1 MSKTIDERVVEM
13 RFDNDK
19 FEKNVQTSMSTLDKL
34 KQSLNFTGATKGL
47 ENIDRAAKKLDL
59 STVGSS
65 VDAISVKFNAMQIAG
80 VTALV
85 NLTNTAVNA
94 GKRMVKALTID
105 PVKTGFQE
113 YETKINAIQ
122 TIMSNTASKG
132 TTMADVTKIIDELNT
147 YADKTIYNFAEM
159 TRNIGTFTA
168 AGVGLEDSAAAIKG
182 IANLAA
188 ASGSSSQ
195 QASTAMYQLSQALA
209 AGTVKLMDWNSVVNA
224 GMGGQK
230 FQDALKQTARE
241 CGIAVDDMIKKHGSF
256 RESLSEGWI
265 TADILNTTLNKFTVD
280 GAKNYAQAMMQSGK
294 YTKEQADALIK
305 EATAMEDAATKV
317 KTFTQ
322 LWDTLKESAQS
333 GWGKTWEL
341 IIGNFEQAKERMTE
355 VSKLIG
361 GFIDKSSDKRNNLL
375 ENALGSKWDLLIQK
389 LNAAGIETDAFQN
402 KIIELAGTHKKKFQQ
417 MIEEEGSFEK
427 ALKRAFKENLFDK
440 SIIGKAIKSFI
451 GDMKGATKSTE
462 KMADQMK
469 QYGKIVDKVING
481 DFGNGAAR
489 VKALTQAGYD
499 YATIQ
504 NLVNK
509 KLGSSVQHL
518 SSLTEEQTKNA
529 DSLAKMSD
537 AQLKNNGLTEDQI
550 KAIRELQKA
559 ADDSDS
565 SINQLIDDIYGD
577 KKSGAELIWESFIDI
592 IKSVLEPM
600 KAVGKAWDEIFPKD
614 PDALYNAIK
623 AVNTLTGAIAKVA
636 TNKDNLDKLTRSFK
650 GLFAIIDIVT
660 TIAGGGF
667 KIAFKLLAAVLK
679 AFNINILDVTAN
691 AGDAIV
697 AFRDWLFDGNLIAKT
712 VNKMISG
719 LPKLTENIKKM
730 VKAFLELPQVQKAI
744 EAVKNGFEDFKEIGK
759 NIIEGLIEGIQN
771 GISSLPDV
779 MIKVGQTIINTIKD
793 ILGIHSPSTVMFAI
807 GGFIIAGL
815 IQGLLSNSGALS
827 DTMKSFSDILVETF
841 KNTPESIKEFAKGA
855 WKIISNLISQLGTID
870 LNTVIAGAMGGGM
883 LVIINKFANALNNVT
898 SPLKSLSSLFG
909 SVSDVIE
916 DNSKKIGKVLKS
928 FSKVLKGFAFKQK
941 AQGLKE
947 MAIAI
952 GILVACVVAL
962 TFFDTDELWESVKI
976 VGTLVAIL
984 AGLAVAIDKLV
995 KTSSKLGL
1003 SSLKFGALAI
1013 FIIAIAGSILL
1024 MTFALKQLGSMNP
1037 EKYQQGIDG
1046 LGKLIIGI
1054 IGIIAAYGMI
1064 IKGKGAQN
1072 IDKVGKMMLKLSIS
1086 LVLMAL
1092 AVRLLGG
1099 MDPNTITQGAIA
1111 IGAFV
1116 GIVALL
1122 TLITK
1127 LAGKSIDK
1135 LGKTLLAMSVA
1146 MVIMTGV
1153 VKALGGMDRNTLIQ
1167 GGITIGAFVGIIALL
1182 TLITKLAGNTMT
1194 NLSTTLISMAIS
1206 MAVFA
1211 LVIKMLGNM
1220 DPSKIA
1226 KGYTAI
1232 FGFVGIIAL
1241 LVLITKLGGNA
1252 GVKMAGTLLA
1262 MSVAIAILAGVAILL
1277 SIIDIK
1283 GLAKGIIAVGLLGLV
1298 MAAMIQATRGAQD
1311 CMKNLIVMTV
1321 AIAVMAAAIAGLSF
1335 IDTGKLAGVT
1345 IALGILMGMFALM
1358 MYASSAATAAIG
1370 TLIVMTVAVGLLA
1383 GVLYLLSGL
1392 PVENLL
1398 ASSASLSLLLL
1409 SLSVSLVLIGLMGP
1423 MATAA
1428 LPAALGMSLVIGI
1441 LAVILG
1447 LLTNNC
1453 KDTEGALTIAKALS
1467 LLMLAMSASCLILAA
1482 VGAVAPLAIVGV
1494 GALIGVIAIIGT
1506 FIAAVGAL
1514 VTKFPQLEQFLDS
1527 GIPILNK
1534 IASGIGQFAGNI
1546 IAGFAEGAMSGLP
1559 KIGDAIL
1566 QFMLKMMPVA
1576 AIAKTIDSSV
1586 FEGIK
1591 ALAEAIL
1598 IITGADLLES
1608 ITSFITG
1615 GDSIEKFGEKL
1626 VPLGEG
1632 IKKFSDAVEGINPEN
1647 VVAAANAGKAL
1658 AEMADALPNEGG
1670 LLAKITGDN
1679 DLAEFAKKLEPFG
1692 KALKSYAETVKG
1704 IDSKAIEASASA
1716 GKAIFDMAKKVP
1728 NEGGLVAKV
1737 TGENDLAQF
1746 GYKLVP
1752 FGAALKA
1759 YSLSVAGLDTKS
1771 IEASVTAGKSI
1782 FKMAKAVPNEGGLV
1796 AMITGDNDIAQF
1808 ASKLVPFGES
1818 LKAFSDA
1825 VSGLATGNVTAAV
1838 ESAKKILSF
1847 INGIGSINASSIDS
1861 FKTAVTKLGEVN
1873 VDNFVK
1879 AFTNSETKLV
1889 NAGSGLIDS
1898 LVKGV
1903 KSKKQKLISAVT
1915 GIVSEM
1921 SEVIRIKTDSLSST
1935 GGAMME
1941 GLLKGVDSK
1950 KASSTNVTGKLMSGI
1965 VSSVKSKNSTF
1976 HTLGVDLMNNL
1987 NKGISSKTSTLVNTM
2002 KISMTNMTTITNGF
2016 YSKFYSAGIHVIQG
2030 FSEGITDNT
2039 FKAEAAAKA
2048 MANKALQ
2055 AAKEALDVNSP
2066 SKEFYKI
2073 GSYSGEGFVNAL
2085 CDYEA
2090 VAYKSATGMAESAK
2104 RGLVTAMTKAMD
2116 YIDGDMDLQPTIK
2129 PVVDLSDVINSSNA
2143 INGMFDGTSSNIR
2156 SVSSFMNSRGQN
2168 GSNGDIISAIDKLRG
2183 DLSNLGNTYYT
2194 VEGITY
2200 DDGSNIASAVES
2212 IVRAARI
2219 ERRM

>member
-132 TTMADVTKIIDELNT
+132 TTMADVTKVIDELNT

-168 AGVGLEDSAAAIKG
+168 AGVGLEESAAAIKG

-256 RESLSEGWI
+256 KESLSEGWI

-305 EATAMEDAATKV
+305 EATAMEDASTKV

-322 LWDTLKESAQS
+322 LWGTLKESAQS

-355 VSKLIG
+355 VSNLIG
-361 GFIDKSSDKRNNLL
+361 GFINKSSDKRNNLL

-518 SSLTEEQTKNA
+518 SSLTEEQIKNA

-565 SINQLIDDIYGD
+565 SINQLIDDIYDD

-636 TNKDNLDKLTRSFK
+636 TNKDNLGKLTRSFK
-650 GLFAIIDIVT
+650 GLFAIIDIIT

-691 AGDAIV
+691 AGDAVV
-697 AFRDWLFDGNLIAKT
+697 AFRDWLFEGNLIAKT

-962 TFFDTDELWESVKI
+962 TYFDTTELWESVKI
-976 VGTLVAIL
+976 VGALAAIL
-984 AGLAVAIDKLV
+984 GILAIAMDKIV
-995 KTSSKLGL
+995 STSSKLNFGAV
-1003 SSLKFGALAI
+1003 KFGAMAV
-1013 FIIAIAGSILL
+1013 FIIGIASAILVLS
-1024 MTFALKQLGSMNP
+1024 FALKNIGSMNS
-1037 EKYQQGIDG
+1037 EQFQQSLDG
-1046 LGKLIIGI
+1046 LGKIVIGFISIAAVFGI
-1054 IGIIAAYGMI
+1054 ISTFNGRIVKAGSTIFEMAAAMLVMSLVVKILGTMNADTFNQGFECIKQFAAIIAA
-1064 IKGKGAQN
+1064 
-1072 IDKVGKMMLKLSIS
+1072 
-1086 LVLMAL
+1086 
-1092 AVRLLGG
+1092 
-1099 MDPNTITQGAIA
+1099 
-1111 IGAFV
+1111 
-1116 GIVALL
+1116 L
-1122 TLITK
+1122 TLIT
-1127 LAGKSIDK
+1127 LVAGPNMDK
-1135 LGKTLLAMSVA
+1135 LGRTLIAMSA
-1146 MVIMTGV
+1146 SMIIM
-1153 VKALGGMDRNTLIQ
+1153 
-1167 GGITIGAFVGIIALL
+1167 
-1182 TLITKLAGNTMT
+1182 
-1194 NLSTTLISMAIS
+1194 SY
-1206 MAVFA
+1206 
-1211 LVIKMLGNM
+1211 VIKMLGTM
-1220 DPSKIA
+1220 DPEALKQ
-1226 KGYTAI
+1226 GYEMI
-1232 FGFVGIIAL
+1232 NNFVGIIML
-1241 LVLITKLGGNA
+1241 LVAFTWLAGKNMERLGITLMAMSVSMGIMAFVIKMLGGMEEDAIEKGINCIWKFVKIIAVLTLITEIGGNA
-1252 GVKMAGTLLA
+1252 TTKMAGTLLA
-1262 MSVAIAILAGVAILL
+1262 MSVAIAILAGVSILL

-1283 GLAKGIIAVGLLGLV
+1283 GLAKGIIAVGLLGGV
-1298 MAAMIQATRGAQD
+1298 MATMIWATRGAQD

-1321 AIAVMAAAIAGLSF
+1321 AIGVMAVAVAALSF
-1335 IDTGKLAGVT
+1335 IDPTKLAGAT
-1345 IALGILMGMFALM
+1345 AALGILMGMFALM
-1358 MYASSAATAAIG
+1358 MYASSSATAAIG

-1441 LAVILG
+1441 LAVILE

-1771 IEASVTAGKSI
+1771 IESSVTAGKAI

-1796 AMITGDNDIAQF
+1796 AMITGENDIAQF
-1808 ASKLVPFGES
+1808 GYKLIPFGSS

-1847 INGIGSINASSIDS
+1847 VNGIGTINASSIDS

-1921 SEVIRIKTDSLSST
+1921 SEAIRIKTDSLSST

-1976 HTLGVDLMNNL
+1976 HTLGVDLMTNL

>member
-65 VDAISVKFNAMQIAG
+65 VDAIPVKFNAMQIAG
-80 VTALV
+80 VTALG

-168 AGVGLEDSAAAIKG
+168 AGVGLEESAAAIKG

-322 LWDTLKESAQS
+322 LWGTLKESAQS

-355 VSKLIG
+355 VSNLIG
-361 GFIDKSSDKRNNLL
+361 GFINKSSDKRNNLL

-389 LNAAGIETDAFQN
+389 LNAAGIETDTFQN

-417 MIEEEGSFEK
+417 MIDEEGSFEK

-451 GDMKGATKSTE
+451 GDTKGATKSTE

-565 SINQLIDDIYGD
+565 SINQLIDDIYDD

-636 TNKDNLDKLTRSFK
+636 TNKDNLGKLTRSFK
-650 GLFAIIDIVT
+650 GLFAIIDIIT

-691 AGDAIV
+691 AGDAVV
-697 AFRDWLFDGNLIAKT
+697 AFRDWLFEGNLIAKT

-759 NIIEGLIEGIQN
+759 NIIEGLVEGIQN

-841 KNTPESIKEFAKGA
+841 KNTPESIKEFAKGT

-928 FSKVLKGFAFKQK
+928 FSKVLKGFALKQK

-962 TFFDTDELWESVKI
+962 TFFDTDEVWESVMIVGALATILGILAIAMDKI
-976 VGTLVAIL
+976 VS
-984 AGLAVAIDKLV
+984 
-995 KTSSKLGL
+995 TSSKLNFGAV
-1003 SSLKFGALAI
+1003 KFGAMAV
-1013 FIIAIAGSILL
+1013 FIIGIASAILL
-1024 MTFALKQLGSMNP
+1024 LSFALKNIGSIDP
-1037 EKYQQGIDG
+1037 TQFQQSMDG
-1046 LGKLIIGI
+1046 FGKIIIGFISIAAVFGI
-1054 IGIIAAYGMI
+1054 ISTFNGRINKAGSTIFEMAAAMLVMSLVVKILGTMNADTFNQGFECVKQFAAIIAALTI
-1064 IKGKGAQN
+1064 IT
-1072 IDKVGKMMLKLSIS
+1072 
-1086 LVLMAL
+1086 LVA
-1092 AVRLLGG
+1092 G
-1099 MDPNTITQGAIA
+1099 PNM
-1111 IGAFV
+1111 
-1116 GIVALL
+1116 
-1122 TLITK
+1122 
-1127 LAGKSIDK
+1127 DK
-1135 LGKTLLAMSVA
+1135 LGRTLIAMSASMIIMSYVIKTLG
-1146 MVIMTGV
+1146 T
-1153 VKALGGMDRNTLIQ
+1153 MDPETLKQ
-1167 GGITIGAFVGIIALL
+1167 GYEMINNFVGIIMLL
-1182 TLITKLAGNTMT
+1182 VAFTWLAGKNMER
-1194 NLSTTLISMAIS
+1194 LGITLMAMSVSMGI
-1206 MAVFA
+1206 MAF
-1211 LVIKMLGNM
+1211 VIKMLGNM
-1220 DPSKIA
+1220 DPFKIA
-1226 KGYTAI
+1226 KGYAAI
-1232 FGFVGIIAL
+1232 SGFVGIIAL
-1241 LVLITKLGGNA
+1241 LVLITELGDNA

-1283 GLAKGIIAVGLLGLV
+1283 GLAKGIIAVGILGGV
-1298 MAAMIQATRGAQD
+1298 MTAMIYATRDAQD

-1321 AIAVMAAAIAGLSF
+1321 AIGVMAVAVAALSF
-1335 IDTGKLAGVT
+1335 IDPTKLAGAT

-1358 MYASSAATAAIG
+1358 MYASSSATAAIG

-1546 IAGFAEGAMSGLP
+1546 IAGFAEGAISGLP

-1608 ITSFITG
+1608 ITSVITI

-1670 LLAKITGDN
+1670 LLSKITGDN

-1746 GYKLVP
+1746 GYKLIP
-1752 FGAALKA
+1752 FGKALKA

-1771 IEASVTAGKSI
+1771 IESSVTAGKAI

-1796 AMITGDNDIAQF
+1796 AMITGENDIAQF
-1808 ASKLVPFGES
+1808 GYKLIPFGSS

-1847 INGIGSINASSIDS
+1847 VNGIGTINASSIDS

-1921 SEVIRIKTDSLSST
+1921 SEAIRIKTDSLSST

-1987 NKGISSKTSTLVNTM
+1987 NKGISSKAPDLVKFM
-2002 KISMTNMTTITNGF
+2002 KTATTNAVTAVNG
-2016 YSKFYSAGIHVIQG
+2016 YYTKFYTAGGYVVEG
-2030 FSEGITDNT
+2030 FSKGITAKT
-2039 FKAEAAAKA
+2039 FAAEAAAKA

-2200 DDGSNIASAVES
+2200 DDGSNIANAVAA
-2212 IVRAARI
+2212 IVREARI

>member
-47 ENIDRAAKKLDL
+47 ENIDRATKKLDL

-417 MIEEEGSFEK
+417 MIDEEGSFEK

-697 AFRDWLFDGNLIAKT
+697 AFRDWLFEGNLIAKT

-759 NIIEGLIEGIQN
+759 NIIEGLVEGIQN

-841 KNTPESIKEFAKGA
+841 KNTPDSIKEFAKGA
-855 WKIISNLISQLGTID
+855 WKIISNLISQLGEID

-976 VGTLVAIL
+976 VGALAAIL
-984 AGLAVAIDKLV
+984 GILAIAMDKIV
-995 KTSSKLGL
+995 STSSKLNFGAV
-1003 SSLKFGALAI
+1003 KFGAMAV
-1013 FIIAIAGSILL
+1013 FIIGIASAILL
-1024 MTFALKQLGSMNP
+1024 LSFALKNIGSIDP
-1037 EKYQQGIDG
+1037 TQFQQSMDG
-1046 LGKLIIGI
+1046 FGKIIIGFISIAAVFGI
-1054 IGIIAAYGMI
+1054 ISTFNGRINKAGSTIFKMAAAMLVMSLVVKILGTMNADTFKQGFECIKQFAAIIAALTLITLVAGPNMDKLGRTLIAMSASMI
-1064 IKGKGAQN
+1064 IMSYVIKTLGTMDPEALKQGYEMINNFVGIIMLLVAFTWLAGKNMERLG
-1072 IDKVGKMMLKLSIS
+1072 IT
-1086 LVLMAL
+1086 LMAMSVSMGIM
-1092 AVRLLGG
+1092 AFVIKMLGG
-1099 MDPNTITQGAIA
+1099 MEEDAIEKG
-1111 IGAFV
+1111 INCIWKFV
-1116 GIVALL
+1116 KIIAVL

-1127 LAGKSIDK
+1127 I
-1135 LGKTLLAMSVA
+1135 
-1146 MVIMTGV
+1146 
-1153 VKALGGMDRNTLIQ
+1153 
-1167 GGITIGAFVGIIALL
+1167 
-1182 TLITKLAGNTMT
+1182 
-1194 NLSTTLISMAIS
+1194 
-1206 MAVFA
+1206 
-1211 LVIKMLGNM
+1211 
-1220 DPSKIA
+1220 
-1226 KGYTAI
+1226 
-1232 FGFVGIIAL
+1232 
-1241 LVLITKLGGNA
+1241 GGNA
-1252 GVKMAGTLLA
+1252 TTKMAGTLLA

-1283 GLAKGIIAVGLLGLV
+1283 GLAKGIIAVGLLGGV
-1298 MAAMIQATRGAQD
+1298 MTAMIYATRDAQD

-1321 AIAVMAAAIAGLSF
+1321 AIGVMAVAVAALSF
-1335 IDTGKLAGVT
+1335 IDPTKLAGAT

-1358 MYASSAATAAIG
+1358 MYASSAATAAID

-1608 ITSFITG
+1608 ITSVITI

-1647 VVAAANAGKAL
+1647 VAAAANAGKAL

-1746 GYKLVP
+1746 GYKLIP
-1752 FGAALKA
+1752 FGKALKA

-1771 IEASVTAGKSI
+1771 IESSVTAGKAI

-1796 AMITGDNDIAQF
+1796 AMITGENDIAQF
-1808 ASKLVPFGES
+1808 GYKLIPFGSS

-1847 INGIGSINASSIDS
+1847 VNGIGTINASSIDS

-1921 SEVIRIKTDSLSST
+1921 SEAIRIKTDSLSST

-1976 HTLGVDLMNNL
+1976 HTLGVDLMTNL
-1987 NKGISSKTSTLVNTM
+1987 NKGISSKAPDLVKFM
-2002 KISMTNMTTITNGF
+2002 KTATTNAVTAVNG
-2016 YSKFYSAGIHVIQG
+2016 YYTKFYTAGGYVVEG
-2030 FSEGITDNT
+2030 FSKGITAKT
-2039 FKAEAAAKA
+2039 FAAEAAAKA
-2048 MANKALQ
+2048 MAEAALQ
-2055 AAKEALDVNSP
+2055 AAREALGVQSP
-2066 SKEFYKI
+2066 SKEFYAI
-2073 GSYSGEGFVNAL
+2073 GGYSGQGFVNAL

-2104 RGLVTAMTKAMD
+2104 RGLATAMTKAME
-2116 YIDGDMDLQPTIK
+2116 YIDGDMELQPTIK
-2129 PVVDLSDVINSSNA
+2129 PVVDLSDVIDSSNA
-2143 INGMFDGTSSNIR
+2143 ISGMFDGTSSNIR
-2156 SVSSFMNSRGQN
+2156 AVSSFMNNRSQN

-2194 VEGITY
+2194 VEGVTY
-2200 DDGSNIASAVES
+2200 DDGSNIANAVAAL
-2212 IVRAARI
+2212 VREARI